1 MHGWQRNQREKKKE
15 MYLIKLELN
24 MEGNIFNGVSGM
36 CTIVMKK
43 NNREINYI
51 FIQLRTLAKWIK

>member
-1 MHGWQRNQREKKKE
+1 
-15 MYLIKLELN
+15 

-36 CTIVMKK
+36 CASVMKK
-43 NNREINYI
+43 NNKERNYI

>member
-1 MHGWQRNQREKKKE
+1 

-43 NNREINYI
+43 NNRERNYI